1 MASFLKRRFPKEKNM
16 QNSKAIK
23 LIILSLFVFS
33 VIFSTVNF
41 AFGQVDVARQ
51 TTAITYPLDESVY
64 TQFRGTTR
72 FPRMKGE
79 AKIKRTSRNGTEIEL
94 SVSKMPRP
102 FELGAGFATYV
113 LWAVSPDGQIDN
125 LGEIRRRGFFEFD
138 SKIAV
143 TTPLQTF
150 ALIITAEP
158 HFLVRRPSQAIM
170 LENLSPYAQ
179 SGRTIATTRAIQY
192 FGNSSDF
199 FRDSRTPEIAELD
212 YSKTPSTI
220 LQAKQAVALARYA
233 GAERDAAEEF
243 AQANTLLQT
252 AENAWKAGRAEEQID
267 ISARQAIGAAVKAE
281 NTAAVRKEAREKRN
295 ERTRQDAEVRQAE
308 EKFTDAQTQIDD
320 LKSELARETRN
331 RELAERDAMNF
342 SNQVRELRDELG
354 KLREELGKTK
364 VEVDS
369 YKNRISQI
377 ENERQAA
384 EQERSQQNRIAQIQ
398 ANEPILM
405 QSLKRFGTVSR
416 NERGIV
422 LTLPETFWS
431 GTRLS
436 SFAANTDVKLNTL
449 GEILSDNT
457 AYKIIIESH
466 TDDKGTPE
474 ELQTLTQERAQAIVD
489 KMTSNGIAQD
499 RFEAKGFG
507 ANLPVAAN
515 TTNANRAK
523 NRRVQLILVPNFN

>member
-1 MASFLKRRFPKEKNM
+1 M
-16 QNSKAIK
+16 QNSKVIK
-23 LIILSLFVFS
+23 FIILSLFVFS
-33 VIFSTVNF
+33 VIFSTVIF

-51 TTAITYPLDESVY
+51 TTAITYPLDELVY

-199 FRDSRTPEIAELD
+199 FRDARTPEIAEID

-233 GAERDAAEEF
+233 GAEREAAEEF

-308 EKFTDAQTQIDD
+308 EKISDAQTQIDD

-331 RELAERDAMNF
+331 RELAERDAMNY
-342 SNQVRELRDELG
+342 STQVKELRDELG

-364 VEVDS
+364 VEADT

-384 EQERSQQNRIAQIQ
+384 EQERTEQNRIAQIQ

-422 LTLPETFWS
+422 LTLPETFWA

-436 SFAANTDVKLNTL
+436 NFAANTDVKLNNL
-449 GEILSDNT
+449 GEILSGNT

-466 TDDKGTPE
+466 TDDKGTPD
-474 ELQTLTQERAQAIVD
+474 ELQILTQERAQAIVD
-489 KMTSNGIAQD
+489 KMTSYGIAQD

-523 NRRVQLILVPNFN
+523 NRRVQLILVPTFN